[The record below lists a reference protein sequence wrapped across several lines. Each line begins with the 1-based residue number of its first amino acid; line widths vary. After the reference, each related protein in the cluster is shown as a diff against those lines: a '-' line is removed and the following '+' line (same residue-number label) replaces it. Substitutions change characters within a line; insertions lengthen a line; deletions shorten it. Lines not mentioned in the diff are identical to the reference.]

1 MATAKFVQTP
11 QISLYTGMAPTDTTA
26 RIIPY
31 PVDLDGVKLTFT
43 DFGSSPTF
51 TVDPKISGYEEING
65 FTGLVDNGD
74 GTGTLTGLT
83 RNLLAKSPYTA
94 SPSGGKSHGSSAVV
108 VFSDNP
114 QVFAS
119 IYAYIDAAV
128 IAGGVPAST
137 TALGFIKLSTPAVSG
152 PSPIAVGDNDTR
164 VPTQG
169 ENDGLA
175 ATTTPA
181 STNLFITQ
189 KDLQKG
195 TVLFAA
201 DAGSTDAYAIS
212 LSIAPA
218 AYVAGMV
225 YRFKANTLNTGAA
238 TLNVNSLGAITIK
251 KAFNADLAT
260 GDILAGQ
267 YVEVIYD
274 GTNFQIL
281 SPTSSTLTSVA
292 GGITTHDLSTT
303 TSNVIAHGLGISPK
317 SIRMRGIYNSNTT
330 QTTSI
335 TSCIADVIFV
345 NGVQS
350 GISYLVSETDTGST
364 KNSQISTGFT
374 IWTAYNG
381 GGGTDN
387 HESGTITVDA
397 TNITIAWSK
406 TGTPTGTLNIIWDAI
421 A

>member
-201 DAGSTDAYAIS
+201 DAGSTDAYAIA
-212 LSIAPA
+212 LSPAPA
-218 AYVAGMV
+218 AYVAGMT

-238 TLNVNSLGAITIK
+238 SLNVNSLGAITIK

-267 YVEVIYD
+267 YIEVIYD
-274 GTNFQIL
+274 GTNFQML
-281 SPTSSTLTSVA
+281 SP
-292 GGITTHDLSTT
+292 ISTT
-303 TSNVIAHGLGISPK
+303 GAIFSAILGKDISLTTASVIAHGLGVVPK
-317 SIRMRGIYNSNTT
+317 IVRVSMKWN
-330 QTTSI
+330 
-335 TSCIADVIFV
+335 
-345 NGVQS
+345 NGAS
-350 GISYLVSETDTGST
+350 AGST
-364 KNSQISTGFT
+364 ATFSDAYAVYSASTQFSVTNAIQTGDGASNSTCAVSNVFRAGSPTT
-374 IWTAYNG
+374 NY
-381 GGGTDN
+381 TDCA
-387 HESGTITVDA
+387 ITVDS
-397 TNITIAWSK
+397 TNITLSWSK
-406 TGTPTGTLNIIWDAI
+406 ISTPTGSAFLVIEAL